1 MGMANQRGDLFERKG
16 KLGDDDDEKL
26 RDYAYWDVLG
36 DEARFAAAWELVVL
50 AYEVKGLNPD
60 ELRFQRH
67 IEKLSRFPG

>member
-1 MGMANQRGDLFERKG
+1 MTEKGRDLFERKG
-16 KLGDDDDEKL
+16 KLGQDSDEKL
-26 RDYAYWDVLG
+26 RDYAYWDALG
-36 DEARFAAAWELVVL
+36 DEAKFAAAWELVLL